1 MNDRRARARVS
12 DGSGKGAGGDY
23 PLGDLAGDVSDPLEI
38 VVVVKHYET
47 GDLGGSGD
55 EKVGDLDTAMLSPL
69 GVCILHPHRPV
80 QQRLVHRDERPG
92 GAHLAHGPMRRRTGR
107 EAHRLSLGT

>member
-23 PLGDLAGDVSDPLEI
+23 PLGGLAGDVSDALEI
-38 VVVVKHYET
+38 VVVVKHHET

-55 EKVGDLDTAMLSPL
+55 EKVGDLDTGLLSPL
-69 GVCILHPHRPV
+69 GACILHP
-80 QQRLVHRDERPG
+80 QQTGRTPTGPTRQRPG
-92 GAHLAHGPMRRRTGR
+92 GAHLAHGTTR
-107 EAHRLSLGT
+107 